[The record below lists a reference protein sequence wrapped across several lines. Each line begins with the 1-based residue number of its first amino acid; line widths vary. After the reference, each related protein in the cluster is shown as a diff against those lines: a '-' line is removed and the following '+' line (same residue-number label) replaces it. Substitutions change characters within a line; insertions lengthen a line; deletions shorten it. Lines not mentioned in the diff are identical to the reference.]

1 MQFKWET
8 EYGDVYSCSDIIIN
22 WDFIGQYLGK
32 FLNDGNCFN
41 GKCLYAKG
49 FSGDFCENKKGSS
62 NAFKYL
68 WILTLID
75 VLSGL
80 GYLLVS
86 NFDKIKNLFNDL
98 LRKWKDVKNIF
109 NKNNNSE
116 EFRSWNW
123 NEKRI

>member
-1 MQFKWET
+1 M
-8 EYGDVYSCSDIIIN
+8 
-22 WDFIGQYLGK
+22 
-32 FLNDGNCFN
+32 NDGNCFN
-41 GKCLYAKG
+41 GKCLCAKG

-80 GYLLVS
+80 GYLLDS